1 MDGREHSLHGF
12 KMKEHYFDD
21 LKVGDR
27 FKSDPLEVT
36 EKQVIEFAHKFDP
49 QMFHLTRKSAERTIF
64 KGLIA
69 SGWHTAAMT
78 MRLFVQTLNFAEG
91 AIGLGVDELRWP
103 NAVRPGDVLAVENL
117 SFQEAPVEAVPA
129 PPTKVEHWRHLIE
142 PWAWAMR
149 YVGLAAL
156 FLVTY
161 WLVLRPVKKQAIAAF
176 RALPGRA
183 AASIPQ
189 TAVVGTSAANP
200 EGAIE
205 DGGKRASQLKRLLTD
220 KVKAEPQA
228 ASRLVQTWVQEDS
241 RP

>member
-1 MDGREHSLHGF
+1 MGPAGIADPRYSLTYTLLNPEQWLKNVATRLHGRERALPPWF

-27 FKSDPLEVT
+27 FKSDSLEVT

-103 NAVRPGDVLAVENL
+103 NAVRPGDVLAVET
-117 SFQEAPVEAVPA
+117 EIVD
-129 PPTKVEHWRHLIE
+129 
-142 PWAWAMR
+142 
-149 YVGLAAL
+149 
-156 FLVTY
+156 
-161 WLVLRPVKKQAIAAF
+161 LRPSRSRPNYGIV
-176 RALPGRA
+176 
-183 AASIPQ
+183 
-189 TAVVGTSAANP
+189 
-200 EGAIE
+200 
-205 DGGKRASQLKRLLTD
+205 RLRNVTTNQRG
-220 KVKAEPQA
+220 EI
-228 ASRLVQTWVQEDS
+228 VQTMLASAMVPRRRQS
-241 RP
+241 G